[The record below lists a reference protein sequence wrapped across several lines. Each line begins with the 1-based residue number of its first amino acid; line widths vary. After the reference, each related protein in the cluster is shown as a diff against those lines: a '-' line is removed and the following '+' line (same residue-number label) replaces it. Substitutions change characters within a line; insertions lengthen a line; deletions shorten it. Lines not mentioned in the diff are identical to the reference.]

1 MVRFIKLT
9 NMIINTNHI
18 NKIFIKPQKY
28 YICLNNNY
36 EIDGNILGSGTI
48 NTNDNAI
55 EICETKN
62 PVDYKH
68 VSRWIQHLIFE
79 W

>member
-18 NKIFIKPQKY
+18 NKVFIKPKKY

-36 EIDGNILGSGTI
+36 NNYEIDETKTMILGS
-48 NTNDNAI
+48 DNAI

-62 PVDYKH
+62 PVDYKN
-68 VSRWIQHLIFE
+68 VSRWIHHLIFE
-79 W
+79 